1 MCSDCVHC
9 FHNVFLMCSDCDQIV
24 IRMCSNV
31 PIVFWLCSECVQNA
45 FVVAHPRSRLVNVQ
59 MNRRSVMVCVLRLA
73 VYIFSEEVLTIE
85 MSRIDW
91 ERLVCAR
98 AIYALPFKGQIP
110 WELALKYAEVSVS
123 RLRLFGATCWARS
136 KLLMAKSKHLF
147 LCSTQLCF
155 R

>member
-1 MCSDCVHC
+1 MKGCVSPMTMMVLTALDCWCCEGGAASSSALHC
-9 FHNVFLMCSDCDQIV
+9 TALLQSGRH
-24 IRMCSNV
+24 
-31 PIVFWLCSECVQNA
+31 
-45 FVVAHPRSRLVNVQ
+45 VVAHPRSRLVNVQ